1 MKIIKEFFKISY
13 NAFVSCCVVSFVI
26 LLITIDGY
34 SRIKEVPEIIIGIPK
49 IFYKF
54 SPEIVQDSNTL
65 EYRTY
70 LEWKFL
76 LYDYLIF
83 WIIVFAY
90 FQLKKKYYNYL
101 SAKLKQKKQI
111 N

>member
-1 MKIIKEFFKISY
+1 MKILKQFFKISY
-13 NAFVSCCVVSFVI
+13 IAFVTCCVVCFVI

-54 SPEIVQDSNTL
+54 YPEIVQNSNTL

-90 FQLKKKYYNYL
+90 FQLKKIYYNYFT
-101 SAKLKQKKQI
+101 AKLKD
-111 N
+111 

>member
-1 MKIIKEFFKISY
+1 
-13 NAFVSCCVVSFVI
+13 VCFVI

-34 SRIKEVPEIIIGIPK
+34 SRIKEVPEIDIGIPK

-54 SPEIVQDSNTL
+54 YPDPDLDRL
-65 EYRTY
+65 EYVTY
-70 LEWKFL
+70 LNWKFL

-90 FQLKKKYYNYL
+90 FQLKKIYYNYF
-101 SAKLKQKKQI
+101 SAKIIQKKQI
-111 N
+111 Y